1 MSRLLDKT
9 TNKFK
14 KKAGEILDRL
24 RVPSQDGTL
33 SPSSSRNG
41 TIPVGS
47 DAEATQ
53 TRVPAGSY
61 STTARLTTAAP
72 SALTPDAIGTSPPP
86 VAPTSSTLPLYA
98 RAPSPTTLLA
108 TTGSAVKGLLEAV
121 RNGSD
126 LFLPLKAALVGVLA
140 IWDIFDVHLL
150 IPPTI
155 LY

>member
-9 TNKFK
+9 TNRFR

-33 SPSSSRNG
+33 SPSSSRHG
-41 TIPVGS
+41 TIPAGS
-47 DAEATQ
+47 DAEANQ
-53 TRVPAGSY
+53 TRLPAGS
-61 STTARLTTAAP
+61 SKTAAHLSTAAP
-72 SALTPDAIGTSPPP
+72 SVLAPDAVGTSPPP
-86 VAPTSSTLPLYA
+86 ADPVPSTLPAYV

-126 LFLPLKAALVGVLA
+126 LFLPLKAALIGVLA
-140 IWDIFDVHLL
+140 IWDIFDVYLSN
-150 IPPTI
+150 PPTI